1 MYKSAIVFSSLVFLI
16 FSACKPKDTVA
27 EDSEGGLIARAG
39 EETYSA
45 DEFKQDYITTGIIKD
60 STYNSKKVIEK
71 WAIESLFYQE
81 AIKRLDAEEINIDK
95 QVEEYRRSLVNYIYQ
110 SRLVEANLDTAV
122 TREEI
127 EDYYNNHRDN
137 FILKENIVKVNYLKV
152 PVSAQALPKIKKLV
166 WAVSEK
172 DKQQLK
178 DLCAQNAENF
188 FMNDSTWLYLEDIK
202 KEIPALRDQPDF
214 NLSMGRVV
222 EFSDDQYYYY
232 LKVRDVKIKN
242 GLSPINFEYQNI
254 KRFIINNRK
263 TQLIS
268 EYKKTIFE
276 KAKSDK
282 SFRVY

>member
-1 MYKSAIVFSSLVFLI
+1 MSKSLVVINVLLFLL
-16 FSACKPKDTVA
+16 FVSCKQKENPDENKGT
-27 EDSEGGLIARAG
+27 LIAKAG
-39 EETYSA
+39 DENYSVE
-45 DEFKQDYITTGIIKD
+45 EFKQDYITTGTIKD

-71 WAIESLFYQE
+71 WATESLFYQE
-81 AIKRLDAEEINIDK
+81 AIKRLNAEEISVDK
-95 QVEEYRRSLVNYIYQ
+95 QVEEYRRSLINYIYQ
-110 SRLVEANLDTAV
+110 SRLIEANLDTTV
-122 TREEI
+122 SREEI

-137 FILKENIVKVNYLKV
+137 FILSENIVKVNYLKV
-152 PVSAQALPKIKKLV
+152 PVTAQVLPKIKKLV
-166 WAVSEK
+166 WAVTEK
-172 DKQQLK
+172 DKQLLK

-188 FMNDSTWLYLEDIK
+188 FMNDSTWLYLDDVK

-232 LKVRDVKIKN
+232 LKVRDIKVKN

-268 EYKKTIFE
+268 EYKKTLLE

-282 SFRVY
+282 KFSVY